1 VSQTVDSDGTLT
13 LLPTPVENVTPL
25 VEPVPD
31 QWNTTVLPVDL
42 TYTTKKDTVSMI
54 VVLKPCGRITMPH
67 VTHMTIVD
75 NVNGVTVGV
84 TCVTD
89 GLKMIVSN
97 VNTDTSY
104 NHPKETEL
112 VADHLVL
119 KPTSLTSILMNVKL
133 VWLHV

>member
-25 VEPVPD
+25 VEPVSD

-67 VTHMTIVD
+67 VTHMTIVE

-84 TCVTD
+84 TCVTEI
-89 GLKMIVSN
+89 LKMIVSN

-119 KPTSLTSILMNVKL
+119 
-133 VWLHV
+133 